1 MPNAPRTVLVSA
13 GEASGD
19 RYAALLVDELRLRW
33 PDTQFFGCTG
43 PRLRKSGAETVV
55 ASEKLAVVGL
65 VEVIRHLPRIYG
77 EFRRLLKAVRERK
90 PALAILTDSPDFHL
104 RVAAKLAKLQVPVVY
119 LIAPQVWAWRKGRLK
134 AIRRLVRSLICI
146 FPFEEK
152 FFRENGVNA
161 RYIGH
166 PLAEIARPTLTREQF
181 RAKHGIPE
189 GCQLVVI
196 LPGSRKGEAIR
207 HLAPLLGAVDRL
219 QQEFSVHFLLPA
231 SPNTGVSFFRKRIG
245 SASIQIIDGEAW
257 DAMAH
262 ADLALAASGTVT
274 TEAAIL
280 GTPMVVFYRVNR
292 LSWLLGKMLV
302 TVPFFSMVN
311 LIAEKRVVPEL
322 IQGQMTAGAVAGE
335 AAALLRSDDARRTM
349 REELAVVASRL
360 RFQGS
365 EGRSAMARAADEVI
379 RVWEESGV

>member
-1 MPNAPRTVLVSA
+1 MPKAPRQVLVSA

-19 RYAALLVDELRLRW
+19 RYAALLVEELRLRW
-33 PDTQFFGCTG
+33 PSTQFFGCTG
-43 PRLRKSGAETVV
+43 PRLRESGVETVV

-77 EFRRLLKAVRERK
+77 QFQRLLKAVRERK
-90 PALAILTDSPDFHL
+90 PDLAILTDSPDFHL
-104 RVAAKLAKLQVPVVY
+104 RVAAKLAKLPIPVVY

-134 AIRRLVRSLICI
+134 KIRALVRSLLCI

-152 FFRENGVNA
+152 FFRENGVRA

-166 PLAEIARPTLTREQF
+166 PLAEIARSQLTREQF
-181 RAKHGIPE
+181 RAKHDIPE
-189 GCQLVVI
+189 GRQLIVI
-196 LPGSRKGEAIR
+196 LPGSRRGEAIR
-207 HLAPLLGAVDRL
+207 HLPPLLGAVERL
-219 QQEFSVHFLLPA
+219 GQEFSVHFLLPA
-231 SPNTGVSFFRKRIG
+231 SPNTGTQFFRERIG
-245 SASIQIIDGEAW
+245 STSIQVIDGEAW

-262 ADLALAASGTVT
+262 ADLVLAASGTVT

-292 LSWLLGKMLV
+292 LSWVLGKMLV

-322 IQGQMTAGAVAGE
+322 IQGQMTANAIARE
-335 AAALLRSDDARRTM
+335 ATVLLRSDEARRTM

-365 EGRSAMARAADEVI
+365 DGRGAMARAADEVI
-379 RVWEESGV
+379 EVWEESGV